1 MKRIGRKKMHQT
13 LYTRFLAGWVA
24 LSLVLSGSLLLS
36 IGKTPHVRA
45 EETESSSI
53 SVVETDDTSTAS
65 ETEEPSESVDRD
77 LFNEPEGSAAVSE
90 ETDALN
96 TVPDGVS
103 ETVADNAASLSEESS
118 AETTEP
124 TSSSTSGTAASSV
137 VAQTSSEVAPA
148 SLETEPAE
156 STSASE
162 TISVTSS
169 ETTFVTASE
178 NSSEGTSETAS
189 PKVAEVAPGTG
200 SAKKTASYEA
210 TTESGIRV
218 RAEVPYGA
226 FPVDVTMQA
235 EDVALNS
242 EIIGMANDSISE
254 DQILTGAVAVDIRFV
269 DPQGT
274 ILEPLSGYRVQVS
287 IELPQEQKLEGNT
300 FSVLHVNDEGA
311 EVVEEADVD
320 ENGGNFVAES
330 FSVYVLTAVGEMN
343 GEKVHDYLP
352 QIGVEEWIDE
362 NERSYVPNNLSF
374 PYLLQQGETV
384 TLVAYSADLNARF
397 SLDSTYGYNSDTNSF
412 HVTEKSQKQST
423 EMVTDTEGNI
433 GYRHEVVYSADSP
446 GIARVTFGTG
456 GQGDSE
462 EFYIGI
468 VPPHTSGVREFDM
481 RSDWSLAEYNT
492 PNNPYCVEDGDILRV
507 ISDNN
512 WFSFIRDDS
521 EGRPQGANGGDMYL
535 YRFGD
540 GEAIPGGHY
549 NDLHA
554 SRGSWWKY
562 SYISGCTVWCGS
574 NHDSKRTIY
583 FKVMPGSVL
592 DHADIEIA
600 DGGRYTSTNVYV
612 KDGNLYKQVD
622 VYDTYVSGVNE
633 CILYQSADDS
643 QTVRFFNT
651 NGETLMYDADHPRT
665 GFLSGEYHQNITL
678 TADDPQFELTSKYD
692 IDTNGDPIDGTWSTV
707 RFNYYDVDHA
717 TFDVKMLRIP
727 TGQFIYKYN
736 PGSDQ
741 WEQQSYEQITNGKR
755 QVLNHVVFHLTHKHV
770 VDAYNKC
777 PNHSGLDF
785 TIHANAAMIQLSA
798 SKQLLHGTL
807 EGGDFTFVLEDAH
820 GNVVGQA
827 SNNVNGAVLFDEMH
841 FEEPG
846 TYTYTLR
853 EIPDNTKNNIHFDE
867 TTYTVTIEVKKRNID
882 GLLEAEITLPHKS
895 LEDVNYQ
902 FVNEVMFT
910 LPDTGG
916 GGTKPFLVTG
926 MALILSAAILLL
938 LKKARVMDL

>member
-1 MKRIGRKKMHQT
+1 MHQT

-36 IGKTPHVRA
+36 TGKTPHVRA

-77 LFNEPEGSAAVSE
+77 LFNETEGSAAVSE
-90 ETDALN
+90 ESDALN

-118 AETTEP
+118 AETTDP

-162 TISVTSS
+162 TTAATSS

-178 NSSEGTSETAS
+178 NSSEGTSGTAS
-189 PKVAEVAPGTG
+189 SKETEVAPETG

-287 IELPQEQKLEGNT
+287 IELPQEQKLEGNA

-311 EVVEEADVD
+311 EEVEEADVD
-320 ENGGNFVAES
+320 ENGGSFVAES

-343 GEKVHDYLP
+343 GEKVHDFLP
-352 QIGVEEWIDE
+352 KIGVEEWKDE
-362 NERSYVPNNLSF
+362 KGRSYVPNNLSF

-384 TLVAYSADLNARF
+384 TLVAYSTDPNARF
-397 SLDSTYGYNSDTNSF
+397 SLDSTYGYNSGTKSF
-412 HVTEKSQKQST
+412 HVTEQSQKQST

-433 GYRHEVVYSADSP
+433 GYRH
-446 GIARVTFGTG
+446 
-456 GQGDSE
+456 
-462 EFYIGI
+462 
-468 VPPHTSGVREFDM
+468 
-481 RSDWSLAEYNT
+481 
-492 PNNPYCVEDGDILRV
+492 EDGDILRV

-535 YRFGD
+535 YRFGN

-574 NHDSKRTIY
+574 NHDSERTIY
-583 FKVMPGSVL
+583 FKVMPGSAL

-600 DGGRYTSTNVYV
+600 DGGRYTSTSVYV
-612 KDGNLYKQVD
+612 KDGHLYKQVD

-692 IDTNGDPIDGTWSTV
+692 IDTNGDPINGTWSTV

-727 TGQFIYKYN
+727 TGKFIYEYN
-736 PGSDQ
+736 PVSDQ
-741 WEQQSYEQITNGKR
+741 WSQESYTPITDGKNKA